1 MKVTRSRTYCY
12 LFVSLF
18 LLTALLAI
26 NIFIFSP
33 WHKHSTLT
41 RELCPFFQFEHAS
54 AHQPVVQAHAAP
66 TATTL
71 FVHQKKSV
79 VAQLTY
85 FHSHWQERAPPAA
98 T

>member
-1 MKVTRSRTYCY
+1 
-12 LFVSLF
+12 VSLF

-54 AHQPVVQAHAAP
+54 AHQPVTQVQAAP
-66 TATTL
+66 TPVAFHAHQDTL
-71 FVHQKKSV
+71 V
-79 VAQLTY
+79 VTQRTC
-85 FHSHWQERAPPAA
+85 FHAHWQGRAPPAA
-98 T
+98 S